1 MDDQHLRTR
10 LERYLARQASHHPP
24 AGLENRILERIPAS
38 GDGPR
43 RRAWA
48 AELVALVVAAAMIGG
63 LVIAV
68 QRTQSNPTPTPAS
81 SLPPPAAALS
91 GPGAQVAWLTI
102 YQQREVGIA
111 GVDPQGRIVRKLVPF
126 GGVRSGDG
134 NRLFAFSGHQI
145 QVYSAATGEVERT
158 VAHRLSG
165 PTNVSW
171 DGRVAATVA
180 GGQVE
185 LVDIDA
191 GRSLGMVD
199 LGAAGGGW
207 LQLSRDGRQVYVCCG
222 AKTLTSLVW
231 DGARFK
237 VAAQA
242 IDGKDGRQL
251 PSCYWSAAATS
262 RVLPDNRTMVAYCPD
277 GNRVWWLDLERLT
290 MTKEVP
296 VEQRNP
302 FWLAPVWAPDGSML
316 YLHEPE
322 TNSLQGVDLKRQTVV
337 LKTKLPIAS
346 QLDPL
351 RWLAE
356 RFVLSAEA
364 GCVQMTAAVSPDG
377 QWLYLVDGRGISV
390 RHLPDLIV
398 KSYWLRGAAAEAVW
412 LSGDGATLYASNR
425 AGDRVSVVGGDGRLV
440 ANVELG
446 ASIAG
451 CAW

>member
-10 LERYLARQASHHPP
+10 LERYLARQASHQPP

-38 GDGPR
+38 GRGSH

-48 AELVALVVAAAMIGG
+48 AEVVALVVAAAMIGG

-68 QRTQSNPTPTPAS
+68 QRTQPNPTPTPAS

-111 GVDPQGRIVRKLVPF
+111 GVDPQGRIIRKLVPF
-126 GGVRSGDG
+126 NGVR
-134 NRLFAFSGHQI
+134 
-145 QVYSAATGEVERT
+145 
-158 VAHRLSG
+158 
-165 PTNVSW
+165 W
-171 DGRVAATVA
+171 DGRFVATVA

-191 GRSLGMVD
+191 GRSLGIVD
-199 LGAAGGGW
+199 VGAAGGGW
-207 LQLSRDGRQVYVCCG
+207 VQLSRDGRQVYVCCG

-242 IDGKDGRQL
+242 VDGKDGRQL

-302 FWLAPVWAPDGSML
+302 FWLAPIWAPDGSML

-322 TNSLQGVDLKRQTVV
+322 TNSLQGVDLKRQAVV
-337 LKTKLPIAS
+337 LKTKLPIAREP
-346 QLDPL
+346 DPL

-356 RFVLSAEA
+356 RFVLSAKA
-364 GCVQMTAAVSPDG
+364 GCVGMTAAVSPDS
-377 QWLYLVDGRGISV
+377 QWLYVIDGRGLSV
-390 RHLPDLIV
+390 RHLPDLTV
-398 KSYWLRGAAAEAVW
+398 KSYWLRDAPGAVW
-412 LSGDGATLYASNR
+412 LSGDGATLYASNQGR
-425 AGDRVSVVGGDGRLV
+425 DRVSVLGTDGRLI
-440 ANVELG
+440 ANVEMR